1 MNLFERLLD
10 RRLCDQLPAEG
21 GDAGG
26 ANTPIEKPAAAVN
39 APPANSNDNEATN
52 KSVEVKP
59 NNAPENPI
67 NAPDKY
73 DFKVSEGQQLD
84 VTAVKEFEP
93 IARELDLSNEQA
105 QKLVD
110 LYGAKIMPQVIK
122 QQAEQWQ
129 QQIDSWV
136 KTVNEDQQLGSV
148 ESINHAQKALKKFGS
163 PDLKQYL
170 NDTGLGNHPELI
182 RVFANIGQA
191 MAEDS
196 MVTGN
201 INGQISAA
209 DVLFGDSK

>member
-1 MNLFERLLD
+1 MSLFERLLNSG
-10 RRLCDQLPAEG
+10 LCDQLPPEG
-21 GDAGG
+21 GEGG
-26 ANTPIEKPAAAVN
+26 GTNMPTEKPPAEVN
-39 APPANSNDNEATN
+39 TLPANSNDNENTN
-52 KSVEVKP
+52 KPAEIKP
-59 NNAPENPI
+59 NHAAEKPA

-84 VTAVKEFEP
+84 VAAVKEFEQ
-93 IARELDLSNEQA
+93 IARDLNLTNEQA

-110 LYGAKIMPQVIK
+110 LYGAKIMPQMIK

-136 KTVNEDQQLGSV
+136 KTVNDDQQLGSV
-148 ESINHAQKALKKFGS
+148 ESINHAQKALEKFGS

-201 INGQISAA
+201 NNGQISTA

>member
-1 MNLFERLLD
+1 MN
-10 RRLCDQLPAEG
+10 
-21 GDAGG
+21 
-26 ANTPIEKPAAAVN
+26 T
-39 APPANSNDNEATN
+39 PPANSNDNEATN

-59 NNAPENPI
+59 NNPPENPI

-84 VTAVKEFEP
+84 VTSVKAFEP

-136 KTVNEDQQLGSV
+136 KTVNDDQQLGSI
-148 ESINHAQKALKKFGS
+148 ESINHAQKALEKFGS

-191 MAEDS
+191 MAEDN

-201 INGQISAA
+201 NNGQISAA

>member
-10 RRLCDQLPAEG
+10 RRLCDQQG

-26 ANTPIEKPAAAVN
+26 VNTPTEKPAAAVN
-39 APPANSNDNEATN
+39 TPPANSNDNETTN

-59 NNAPENPI
+59 NNATENPI
-67 NAPDKY
+67 NSPYKY

-84 VTAVKEFEP
+84 VTAVKAFEP

-105 QKLVD
+105 QKMVD

-148 ESINHAQKALKKFGS
+148 ESINHAQKALEKFGS

-191 MAEDS
+191 MAEDN

-201 INGQISAA
+201 NNGQISAA